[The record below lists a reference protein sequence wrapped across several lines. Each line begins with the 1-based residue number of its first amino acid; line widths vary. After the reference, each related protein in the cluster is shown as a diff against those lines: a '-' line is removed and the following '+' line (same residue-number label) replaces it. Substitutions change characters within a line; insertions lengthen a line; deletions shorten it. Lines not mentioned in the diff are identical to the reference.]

1 MAKRGRVVNVNTVYD
16 DLTNINRKLV
26 SKYKL
31 SKIFTSAVLEK
42 GKQKVVRFNY
52 KLEDEDDL
60 DNVVE
65 YMSSI
70 GYRGGVNYN
79 PQRQELLIGVQG
91 NSKVRVNFIP
101 SMPKDGKNAV
111 IPPAIQEEGTTVIF
125 NRVLIDNKDFAKE
138 EDIMKDDT
146 TAKKLRQVFKGYE
159 NRLPDWTH
167 TYYQQQKQFLKIY
180 KNSKWDK
187 FVYEGND
194 FVTFFRKNLPR
205 VVRDPLTQEK
215 VGDYTTWNPSDIWAA
230 YDLKAVQNQIK
241 ECFPI
246 DPQNV
251 VQLNN
256 ILAKLMDE
264 KKLVGIS
271 LKKVQD
277 KKEATIKLVNDTED
291 HKVLTE
297 IEILK
302 LKGGIQFDIDNLFTE
317 TDNTR
322 IIYGSGINRYFVNVR
337 RAGRNLGFAT
347 AIKRTPAAQG
357 GLAPTEMVIK
367 LLKEK
372 ASNVTFNNKNQDY
385 PQSAEAWDGLSD
397 NEFNKYKKWFDFVKK
412 HSTKPNVEFETFYS
426 LVHKFY
432 KDDEKDNRSKK
443 LAIAKLLSLNFW
455 YDSLNNH
462 KNNKE
467 FWKDLLYLGLKIG
480 NRGKFAPHAKI
491 S

>member
-1 MAKRGRVVNVNTVYD
+1 MAKGRVVTVFSVYD
-16 DLTNINRKLV
+16 DLTNISRKLV

-31 SKIFTSAVLEK
+31 SKILGTAVVKK
-42 GKQKVVRFNY
+42 GQQKVVYVNY
-52 KLEDEDDL
+52 KLENKDDV

-65 YMSSI
+65 YMSNI
-70 GYRGGVNYN
+70 GYRGGVDYDAK
-79 PQRQELLIGVQG
+79 REDLIIGVQG

-101 SMPKDGKNAV
+101 SKPLDAKNAV
-111 IPPAIQEEGTTVIF
+111 LPPAIQEKGTTVIF
-125 NRVLIDNKDFAKE
+125 NRVLIDNKSFAKE
-138 EDIMKDDT
+138 EDIMKDPT
-146 TAKKLRQVFKGYE
+146 TAKKLKEVFKEYE
-159 NRLPDWTH
+159 YRLPDWIH

-230 YDLKAVQNQIK
+230 YDLKAVQDEIK
-241 ECFPI
+241 QCFPI

-271 LKKVQD
+271 LKKVQEG
-277 KKEATIKLVNDTED
+277 KEAKIKLVNDTES

-302 LKGGIQFDIDNLFTE
+302 LKGGIKFDIDNLFTE
-317 TDNTR
+317 TENTR
-322 IIYGSGINRYFVNVR
+322 IIYGSGMDQYFVNVR
-337 RAGRNLGFAT
+337 RAGNNLGFAT

-357 GLAPTEMVIK
+357 GLAPTEMVVK
-367 LLKEK
+367 LLNEK

-385 PQSAEAWDGLSD
+385 PQSAEAWDDLPV
-397 NEFNKYKKWFDFVKK
+397 NEFKKYKTWFDFVKK
-412 HSTKPNVEFETFYS
+412 HSTKPNVEFLTFYD
-426 LVHKFY
+426 LVLKYY
-432 KDDEKDNRSKK
+432 KDGERGKK